1 MVFSKRIVFFA
12 AVFSIALTA
21 PSFAQSNATTAPAA
35 TPAPVAAPQA
45 APTATPAPTPGASTP
60 APAAAAPAA
69 ATTAVPETPKPEII
83 PVPPEAQVS
92 ADGKFD
98 PDAATKA
105 YLAYIKGDARKKS
118 DEYFEGGYV
127 LQAVDFGYALVVAG
141 ILLWGRFSARMRNL
155 ATRMTRSRFL
165 QAPIYVIQ
173 YLIVTAILSFPL
185 TVYENFTREHKYGL
199 SNQDFAGWFGDFIK
213 LFGVN
218 LLVFTILLTVLYA
231 FMRWTKD
238 NWWKW
243 SAIISVIFAA
253 ILVMLVP
260 IYVSPLINDYKP
272 LPESLIKEQIL
283 SLARANGIPATN
295 VYEFNASKQS
305 KRVSANVSGLL
316 GTTRISMNDNLMN
329 RSTPGEIRAVLGHE
343 MGHYALGHSYTFLTW
358 FLLLF
363 FIAFGFA
370 DWGFKKLT
378 KIFGDSWDVHEI
390 SDPAGLPLVFA
401 LIGVISFVGT
411 PVLNTMVRFQ
421 EGQADI
427 FGLNAARE
435 PDGFAQAALKLSE
448 YRKLEPTPLEE
459 FVFYDHPSGRTRIS
473 MAMHWKAEHLHDAD
487 MVQKLQNPGQ

>member
-1 MVFSKRIVFFA
+1 M
-12 AVFSIALTA
+12 
-21 PSFAQSNATTAPAA
+21 
-35 TPAPVAAPQA
+35 
-45 APTATPAPTPGASTP
+45 
-60 APAAAAPAA
+60 
-69 ATTAVPETPKPEII
+69 
-83 PVPPEAQVS
+83 PPEAQPS

-98 PDAATKA
+98 PDDATKA
-105 YLAYIKGDARKKS
+105 YLATIKGDARKKS

-127 LQAVDFGYALVVAG
+127 LQAVDFGYAIVVAG

-155 ATRMTRSRFL
+155 ATRVTRSRFL
-165 QAPIYVIQ
+165 QVPIYAVQ
-173 YLIVTAILSFPL
+173 YFIVATVLTFPL
-185 TVYENFTREHKYGL
+185 TVYESFTREHKYGL
-199 SNQDFAGWFGDFIK
+199 SNQDFAGWFSDWIK
-213 LFGVN
+213 LFGVST
-218 LLVFTILLTVLYA
+218 LVLIVIITIIYA

-243 SAIISVIFAA
+243 GTIIAVIFVAFVA
-253 ILVMLVP
+253 MFAPV
-260 IYVSPLINDYKP
+260 YVAPLINDYKP

-283 SLARANGIPATN
+283 SMARGSGVPATN

-329 RSTPGEIRAVLGHE
+329 RSTPAEIRAVLGHE
-343 MGHYALGHSYTFLTW
+343 MGHYVLGHSYTFITW
-358 FLLLF
+358 SLLIFL
-363 FIAFGFA
+363 IAFGLA
-370 DWGFKKLT
+370 SWGFKKLANM
-378 KIFGDSWDVHEI
+378 FGNQWDVHEI
-390 SDPAGLPLVFA
+390 SDPAGMPLVFA
-401 LIGVISFVGT
+401 LIGFITFVGT

-435 PDGFAQAALKLSE
+435 PDGFAQATLKLSE

-487 MVQKLQNPGQ
+487 MVQKLAHPGE